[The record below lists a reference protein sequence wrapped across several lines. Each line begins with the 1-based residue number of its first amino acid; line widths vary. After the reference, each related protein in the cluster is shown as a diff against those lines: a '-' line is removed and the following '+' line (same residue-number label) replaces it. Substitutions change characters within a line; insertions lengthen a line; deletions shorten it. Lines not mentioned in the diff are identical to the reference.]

1 MSYHYE
7 LGGVSRLRLAVLEV
21 STNTGGERVC
31 DVVLRFDRRERK
43 TTKFFAFIIL
53 TVINS

>member
-1 MSYHYE
+1 M
-7 LGGVSRLRLAVLEV
+7 SRLRLAVLEV